1 MPPAADRFGR
11 REPRLL
17 QRVRRWIT
25 AQVRRAAV
33 STAPRLS
40 PGAIERLG
48 QIVARG
54 GPYAPIVARQIAGNM
69 RAAGVYSPA
78 VLREH
83 FRRLGE
89 HFAGA
94 LYVQRCAADDP
105 DRRGTPAADEATAG
119 RTAEHR
125 AAFEA
130 LIEQRFTLGESLGP
144 LRNAAAAGR
153 GVIVVCPHMT
163 DFLLNVARLNRILP
177 VTAYLRHGKDPVRQE
192 AKQRWYRA
200 SGVEWI
206 SEPADVG
213 GPLGRIGLMTT
224 ALSRGRALFITPD
237 LPQKRDTGVA
247 VAFCGRE
254 VYLPGGAALL
264 ALRSGAPLFLLTAER
279 DGQRQR
285 LVASRAYEPPA
296 ALRGREHR
304 RAVMQ
309 DIMQWFARGFE
320 SFVRTQPALWYLW
333 GDKRWTRVFR
343 GDPRYAGPLPADGKA
358 PQ

>member
-1 MPPAADRFGR
+1 
-11 REPRLL
+11 
-17 QRVRRWIT
+17 
-25 AQVRRAAV
+25 V
-33 STAPRLS
+33 SAAPRLS
-40 PGAIERLG
+40 PRAIERLARL
-48 QIVARG
+48 IARG

-78 VLREH
+78 LLREH

-94 LYVQRCAADDP
+94 LYVQRCPAIEGAGAAD
-105 DRRGTPAADEATAG
+105 T
-119 RTAEHR
+119 R

-130 LIEQRFTLGESLGP
+130 LIEQRFSLGDSLAP
-144 LRNAAAAGR
+144 LRAAADAGR

-177 VTAYLRHGKDPVRQE
+177 VTAYLRHGTDPVRQE

-213 GPLGRIGLMTT
+213 GPLGRIGLMSN

-237 LPQKRDTGVA
+237 LPQKRDAGIA

-279 DGQRQR
+279 DGRRQR
-285 LVASRAYEPPA
+285 LIASPAYEPPA
-296 ALRGREHR
+296 ALRGRADR
-304 RAVMQ
+304 RAVVR
-309 DIMQWFARGFE
+309 DAMQWFARGFE
-320 SFVRTQPALWYLW
+320 HFVRTQPELWYLW

-343 GDPRYAGPLPADGKA
+343 GDPRYCGPLPAGASGDA
-358 PQ
+358 RR

>member
-1 MPPAADRFGR
+1 M
-11 REPRLL
+11 L
-17 QRVRRWIT
+17 QKARRWIT
-25 AQVRRAAV
+25 SQVRRAAV
-33 STAPRLS
+33 SAAPRLS
-40 PGAIERLG
+40 PRAIERLG
-48 QIVARG
+48 RLVARG
-54 GPYAPIVARQIAGNM
+54 GPYVPVVARQIAGNM

-94 LYVQRCAADDP
+94 LYVQRCPTDESAGAAD
-105 DRRGTPAADEATAG
+105 A
-119 RTAEHR
+119 R

-130 LIEQRFTLGESLGP
+130 LLEQRFALGDSLAL
-144 LRNAAAAGR
+144 LRAAAGAGR
-153 GVIVVCPHMT
+153 GLIVVCPHMT
-163 DFLLNVARLNRILP
+163 DFLLNVARLNRVLP
-177 VTAYLRHGKDPVRQE
+177 VTAYLRHGRDPVRQE

-224 ALSRGRALFITPD
+224 ALARGRALFITPD
-237 LPQKRDTGVA
+237 LPQKRDSGVA
-247 VAFCGRE
+247 VTFCGRE

-285 LVASRAYEPPA
+285 LVASPAYESPA
-296 ALRGREHR
+296 ELRGRAHR
-304 RAVMQ
+304 RAVVQ

-320 SFVRTQPALWYLW
+320 RFVRSQPELWYLW

-343 GDPRYAGPLPADGKA
+343 GDPRYSSPLPADAGGDSA
-358 PQ
+358 R